1 MRPLANRMADDLPP
15 ELQERITALEDP
27 ARQGSDFDGVSWV
40 WLILLG
46 VIVPLALLVWGW
58 ES

>member
-1 MRPLANRMADDLPP
+1 MTDNLPP

-27 ARQGSDFDGVSWV
+27 AQQGSDFDVVSWV

-46 VIVPLALLVWGW
+46 VIVPFGLLLWGW

>member
-1 MRPLANRMADDLPP
+1 MADDLPP

-27 ARQGSDFDGVSWV
+27 TRQGSDFDAVSWF

-46 VIVPLALLVWGW
+46 VVVPVALLVWGW
-58 ES
+58 EA

>member
-1 MRPLANRMADDLPP
+1 MTEDLPP
-15 ELQERITALEDP
+15 ELLERIAALEDP
-27 ARQGSDFDGVSWV
+27 ARQGSDFDAISWV

-46 VIVPLALLVWGW
+46 VIVPFGLLLWGW

>member
-1 MRPLANRMADDLPP
+1 MADELPP

-27 ARQGSDFDGVSWV
+27 ARQGSDFDTVSWI

-46 VIVPLALLVWGW
+46 VVVPLGLLVWGW

>member
-1 MRPLANRMADDLPP
+1 MADELPP
-15 ELQERITALEDP
+15 ELQARITALEDP
-27 ARQGSDFDGVSWV
+27 ARQGSDFDAVSWA

-46 VIVPLALLVWGW
+46 VVIPMALLVWGW